1 MFKFKQILLF
11 SCFLNQI
18 AAQTDTVSPVTDL
31 QEVMI
36 QENRLQMPLSAA
48 TRSIQ
53 IISKAQIQQMPALS
67 LAEVLSFVAG
77 LDIRQRGIHGI
88 QADVSVRGGT
98 FDQTLILLNGVKL
111 ADPQTGHHA
120 LNLPIDLNNIERIEI
135 LKGGAARIFGQNAFA
150 GAINIVTKV
159 AQEGAATIGLMGGDY
174 ATWGLKAGISL
185 PMKDFY
191 HQLTLSTERSNGYR
205 SYNSDYQL
213 DNLFYQAQ
221 WKIAGRDLNILSG
234 ITTRKYG
241 ASGFY
246 APKDTS
252 SEYEATQ
259 TRFVAIDM
267 PFEAGAWTIKPR
279 VAWRK
284 HEDDYQYYRYA
295 PDRYR
300 NQTKSNVLTAELQT
314 SYKSAYGTT
323 GLGLEMNQTWFEST
337 RLDTHQRTQWS
348 LFAEHRFVWK
358 DWTLTPGV
366 LVTNYSDFGNH
377 AFPGVDLGYQ
387 AGPNWRFFA
396 NYGASYRVPTYTDL
410 YFKNA
415 ANDANPVLKP
425 EKADNYELGLKYQAG
440 EITGS
445 LAFFRRD
452 GYNIIDRTK
461 DSVHHKWLPTN
472 LSLLKTEG
480 LDFYSEWH
488 PSAPPQFAWIK
499 SISLS
504 GTYLTKTTLEKPVA
518 LSRYAFDQ
526 LNWQINVGVHHA
538 IWKHLS
544 QNIRVRYLDRA
555 NLPDYTVV
563 DLKWFWIQN
572 QWNLYL
578 QMTNL
583 LNRTYTESNGIPMPQ
598 RWISGGVSYRL
609 KY

>member
-1 MFKFKQILLF
+1 MFNFKQILLF

-18 AAQTDTVSPVTDL
+18 AAQTDTVSPVRDL
-31 QEVMI
+31 QEVII
-36 QENRLQMPLSAA
+36 QENRLQIPLSAA

-53 IISKAQIQQMPALS
+53 IISKTQIQQLPASS

-88 QADVSVRGGT
+88 QADISVRGGT

-159 AQEGAATIGLMGGDY
+159 AQEGAATISLMAGAY
-174 ATWGLKAGISL
+174 STWGFKAGISL
-185 PMKDFY
+185 PMKDFF
-191 HQLTLSTERSNGYR
+191 HQLTISSERSDGYR

-213 DNLFYQAQ
+213 DNLFYQAK

-234 ITTRKYG
+234 ITTRKFG

-252 SEYEATQ
+252 SEYEGTQ
-259 TRFVAIDM
+259 TRFAAVDM
-267 PFEAGAWTIKPR
+267 PFEIGQWTIKPR
-279 VAWRK
+279 LAWRK

-314 SYKSAYGTT
+314 TYKSAYGTT
-323 GLGLEMNQTWFEST
+323 GLGLEMNQTQFEST

-348 LFAEHRFVWK
+348 LFAEHRFSWK

-366 LVTNYSDFGNH
+366 LLTNYSDFGNH
-377 AFPGVDLGYQ
+377 AFPGIDLGYQ
-387 AGPNWRFFA
+387 MGRRIRFFA

-452 GYNIIDRTK
+452 GSNIIDRTK

-480 LDFYSEWH
+480 LDLDSEWH
-488 PSAPPQFAWIK
+488 PSAHPQFGWIK

-526 LNWQINVGVHHA
+526 LNWQINVGIHHT

-583 LNRTYTESNGIPMPQ
+583 LNRAYTESNGIPMPQ

>member
-1 MFKFKQILLF
+1 MFNFKQILLF

-18 AAQTDTVSPVTDL
+18 AAQTDTVSPVRDL
-31 QEVMI
+31 QEVII
-36 QENRLQMPLSAA
+36 QENRLQIPLSAA

-53 IISKAQIQQMPALS
+53 IISKTQIQQLPASS

-88 QADVSVRGGT
+88 QADISVRGGT

-159 AQEGAATIGLMGGDY
+159 AQEGAATISLMAGAY
-174 ATWGLKAGISL
+174 STWGFKAGISL
-185 PMKDFY
+185 PMKDFF
-191 HQLTLSTERSNGYR
+191 HQLTISSERSDGYR

-213 DNLFYQAQ
+213 DNLFYQAK

-234 ITTRKYG
+234 ITTRKFG

-252 SEYEATQ
+252 SEYEGTQ
-259 TRFVAIDM
+259 TRFAAVDM
-267 PFEAGAWTIKPR
+267 PFEIGQWTIKPR
-279 VAWRK
+279 LAWRK

-314 SYKSAYGTT
+314 TYKSAYGTT
-323 GLGLEMNQTWFEST
+323 GLGLEMNQTQFEST

-348 LFAEHRFVWK
+348 LFAEHRFSWK

-366 LVTNYSDFGNH
+366 LLTNYSDFGNH
-377 AFPGVDLGYQ
+377 AFPGIDLGYQ
-387 AGPNWRFFA
+387 MGRRIRFFA

-480 LDFYSEWH
+480 LDLDSEWH
-488 PSAPPQFAWIK
+488 PSAHPQFGWIK

-504 GTYLTKTTLEKPVA
+504 GTYLTK
-518 LSRYAFDQ
+518 
-526 LNWQINVGVHHA
+526 
-538 IWKHLS
+538 
-544 QNIRVRYLDRA
+544 
-555 NLPDYTVV
+555 
-563 DLKWFWIQN
+563 
-572 QWNLYL
+572 
-578 QMTNL
+578 
-583 LNRTYTESNGIPMPQ
+583 
-598 RWISGGVSYRL
+598 
-609 KY
+609 